1 LDPEV
6 LRFILHRF
14 LLMIPTLIGV
24 AVLVFFLLR
33 LMPGDPVATML
44 LGDAGGANISKE
56 VIEQERARLGLDR
69 PMWVQFF
76 KWFGGVLQGDF
87 GVSMWTGRSVAYEI
101 GIRLELSLQV
111 AVMATILAVL
121 LALPLGTLSAI
132 FKDTWIDQAIRVFSI
147 AGLAVPSFW
156 LGMIIILLLLTWFTW
171 IPPLT
176 FTSFVDDPWEN
187 LSQLIW
193 PALAV
198 GYRYSAVSTR
208 MMRSSILEVLQ
219 EDYIRTARAK
229 GVVERLVVARHAM
242 RNALLPV
249 VTVIGLEFAFLI
261 GGLVVTEQV
270 FNLNGIGR
278 LFVQAV
284 ARSDFTMI
292 QALVLLV
299 SVFFVLVN
307 FVMDLMYAW
316 LDPRIRYK

>member
-1 LDPEV
+1 M
-6 LRFILHRF
+6 LRFILHRL
-14 LLMIPTLIGV
+14 LLMIPTLLGV

-56 VIEQERARLGLDR
+56 MLEAERARLGLDQ
-69 PMWVQFF
+69 PPYVQFF
-76 KWFGGVLQGDF
+76 KWFWGMAQGDF
-87 GVSMWTGRSVAYEI
+87 GVSMWTGKSVAYEI

-111 AVMATILAVL
+111 AVMATILAIL

-132 FKDTWIDQAIRVFSI
+132 FKDSWIDQAIRVFSI

-156 LGMIIILLLLTWFTW
+156 LGMIIILLLLTYFSW

-176 FTSFVDDPWEN
+176 FTPFLKDPWEN

-229 GVVERLVVARHAM
+229 GVFERLVVARHAM

-307 FVMDLMYAW
+307 FVMDLMYAF
-316 LDPRIRYK
+316 LDPRIRYR

>member
-1 LDPEV
+1 V

-229 GVVERLVVARHAM
+229 GVMERLVVARHAM

-307 FVMDLMYAW
+307 FVMDLMYAF
-316 LDPRIRYK
+316 LDPRIRYR

>member
-1 LDPEV
+1 M

-14 LLMIPTLIGV
+14 LLMIPTLLGV

-33 LMPGDPVATML
+33 MMPGDPVATML
-44 LGDAGGANISKE
+44 LGDAGGANIPPE
-56 VIEQERARLGLDR
+56 VIEQERARLGLDL
-69 PMWVQFF
+69 PLYVQFF
-76 KWFGGVLQGDF
+76 KWFWSVLQGDF
-87 GVSMWTGRSVAYEI
+87 GFSMWTGKSVAYEI

-111 AVMATILAVL
+111 AIMATVLAVL
-121 LALPLGTLSAI
+121 LALPLGTISAI
-132 FKDTWIDQAIRVFSI
+132 YKETWIDQGIRMFSI

-156 LGMIIILLLLTWFTW
+156 LGMIVILLLLTFFSW

-176 FTSFVDDPWEN
+176 FTPFFQNPWEN

-193 PALAV
+193 PAMAV

-229 GVVERLVVARHAM
+229 GVMERLVVARHAM

-270 FNLNGIGR
+270 FNLNGIGK
-278 LFVQAV
+278 LFVLAV
-284 ARSDFTMI
+284 ARSDYTMI

-307 FVMDLMYAW
+307 FVMDLMYAF
-316 LDPRIRYK
+316 LDPRIRYR

>member
-1 LDPEV
+1 M
-6 LRFILHRF
+6 LRYTVNRF
-14 LLMIPTLIGV
+14 LLMIPTLLGLAI
-24 AVLVFFLLR
+24 LVFFLLR

-44 LGDAGGANISKE
+44 LGDAGGANISPD
-56 VIEQERARLGLDR
+56 VIVAERARLGLDK
-69 PMWVQFF
+69 PLYVQFF
-76 KWFGGVLQGDF
+76 KWMGGVLQGDF
-87 GVSMWTGRSVAYEI
+87 GYSMWTGRPVIYEI
-101 GIRLELSLQV
+101 AIRLELSLQV
-111 AVMATILAVL
+111 AVMATILAIL

-132 FKDTWIDQAIRVFSI
+132 FKDTWIDQSIRVFSI

-156 LGMIIILLLLTWFTW
+156 LGMIVILLLLTYFSW

-176 FTSFVDDPWEN
+176 FTSIWEDPLEN

-198 GYRYSAVSTR
+198 GYRYSAVATR

-229 GVVERLVVARHAM
+229 GVRERLVVARHAM
-242 RNALLPV
+242 RNAMLPV

-270 FNLNGIGR
+270 FNLNGIGK

-292 QALVLLV
+292 QSLVLLV
-299 SVFFVLVN
+299 SVFFVLIN
-307 FVMDLMYAW
+307 FVIDMLYAL
-316 LDPRIRYK
+316 LDPRIRYR

>member
-1 LDPEV
+1 M
-6 LRFILHRF
+6 LRFTLHRI
-14 LLMIPTLIGV
+14 LLMIPTLLGV

-44 LGDAGGANISKE
+44 MGDGGGANISRE
-56 VIEQERARLGLDR
+56 MIEAERMRLGLDK
-69 PMWVQFF
+69 PLYIQFF
-76 KWFGGVLQGDF
+76 KWMGGVLQGDF
-87 GVSMWTGRSVAYEI
+87 GFSMWTGRPVTYEI
-101 GIRLELSLQV
+101 AIRLELSLQV
-111 AVMATILAVL
+111 AVMATILAIL

-132 FKDTWIDQAIRVFSI
+132 FKDTWIDQCIRVFSI

-156 LGMIIILLLLTWFTW
+156 LGMIVILLLLTYFSW

-176 FTSFVDDPWEN
+176 FTPFFENPWAN

-193 PALAV
+193 PAMAV

-229 GVVERLVVARHAM
+229 GVMERLVVARHAM

-270 FNLNGIGR
+270 FNLNGIGK
-278 LFVQAV
+278 LFVLAV
-284 ARSDFTMI
+284 GRGDYTMI

-299 SVFFVLVN
+299 SVFFVLIN
-307 FVMDLMYAW
+307 FAIDMLYGF
-316 LDPRIRYK
+316 LDPRIRYH

>member
-1 LDPEV
+1 M
-6 LRFILHRF
+6 LRFVLHRF
-14 LLMIPTLIGV
+14 LLMIPTLVGV

-44 LGDAGGANISKE
+44 LGDGGGANIPKDL
-56 VIEQERARLGLDR
+56 IAQERARLGLDL
-69 PMWVQFF
+69 PMYVQFF
-76 KWFGGVLQGDF
+76 KWFWGVMQGDF
-87 GVSMWTGRSVAYEI
+87 GVSMWTGKSVLYEI

-111 AVMATILAVL
+111 AIMATILAVA

-132 FKDTWIDQAIRVFSI
+132 FKDTWIDQSIRVFSI

-156 LGMIIILLLLTWFTW
+156 LGMIIILLLLTWFNW

-176 FTSFVDDPWEN
+176 FTPFLKDPMAN
-187 LSQLIW
+187 LAQLIW

-229 GVVERLVVARHAM
+229 GVFERLVVARHAM

-270 FNLNGIGR
+270 FNLNGIGK

-292 QALVLLV
+292 QGLVLLV
-299 SVFFVLVN
+299 SVFFVLIN
-307 FVMDLMYAW
+307 FVIDLLYAF
-316 LDPRIRYK
+316 LDPRIRYR

>member
-1 LDPEV
+1 M
-6 LRFILHRF
+6 LRFIFHRT
-14 LLMIPTLIGV
+14 LLMIPTLLGV

-44 LGDAGGANISKE
+44 LGDAGGANIAPE
-56 VIEQERARLGLDR
+56 VIEQERQRLGLHL
-69 PMWVQFF
+69 PLYVQFF
-76 KWFGGVLQGDF
+76 KWFWGVLQGDF
-87 GVSMWTGRSVAYEI
+87 GISMWTGQSVAYEI

-111 AVMATILAVL
+111 AVMATILAIL

-132 FKDTWIDQAIRVFSI
+132 FKDTWIDQAIRAFSI

-156 LGMIIILLLLTWFTW
+156 LGMIIILLLLTYFSW

-249 VTVIGLEFAFLI
+249 VTVISLEFAFLI

-270 FNLNGIGR
+270 FNLNGIGK
-278 LFVQAV
+278 LFVLAV

-307 FVMDLMYAW
+307 FVMDLMYAF
-316 LDPRIRYK
+316 LDPRIRYR

>member
-1 LDPEV
+1 M

-14 LLMIPTLIGV
+14 LLMIPTLLGV
-24 AVLVFFLLR
+24 ALLVFFLLR
-33 LMPGDPVATML
+33 MMPGDPIATML
-44 LGDAGGANISKE
+44 LGDAGGANIPRE
-56 VIEQERARLGLDR
+56 LIEAERARLGLDKAL
-69 PMWVQFF
+69 WVQFF
-76 KWFGGVLQGDF
+76 SWFGSVLQGDF
-87 GVSMWTGRSVAYEI
+87 GVSMWTGKSVAYEI

-132 FKDTWIDQAIRVFSI
+132 FKDTWIDHSIRLFSI

-156 LGMIIILLLLTWFTW
+156 LGMIIILLLLTYFSW

-176 FTSFVDDPWEN
+176 FTSFLEDPGEN
-187 LSQLIW
+187 LAQLIW

-229 GVVERLVVARHAM
+229 GVMERLVVARHAM

-270 FNLNGIGR
+270 FNLNGIGK

-299 SVFFVLVN
+299 SVFFVVVN
-307 FVMDLMYAW
+307 FVMDLMYAF
-316 LDPRIRYK
+316 LDPRIRYR

>member
-1 LDPEV
+1 M
-6 LRFILHRF
+6 LRFVFHRA
-14 LLMIPTLIGV
+14 LLMIPTLLGV
-24 AVLVFFLLR
+24 AIMVFFMLR
-33 LMPGDPVATML
+33 MMPGDPLAMIFE
-44 LGDAGGANISKE
+44 GANVTKE
-56 VIEQERARLGLDR
+56 VVEAERARLGLDQ
-69 PMWVQFF
+69 PIYVQFG
-76 KWFGGVLQGDF
+76 KWLGSALQGDF
-87 GVSMWTGRSVAYEI
+87 GYSMWTGRPVLYEI

-121 LALPLGTLSAI
+121 LALPLGTISAI
-132 FKDTWIDQAIRVFSI
+132 FKDTWIDQVIRLFSI

-156 LGMIIILLLLTWFTW
+156 LGMIIILLLLTWFSW

-176 FTSFVDDPWEN
+176 FTPFFEDPGAN
-187 LSQLIW
+187 LLQLIW

-229 GVVERLVVARHAM
+229 GVYERLVISRHAL

-249 VTVIGLEFAFLI
+249 ITVIGLEFAFLV

-270 FNLNGIGR
+270 FNLNGIGK
-278 LFVQAV
+278 LFVQAI
-284 ARSDFTMI
+284 ARGDYTML

-299 SVFFVLVN
+299 SVVFVLVN
-307 FVMDLMYAW
+307 FAIDLLYAVF
-316 LDPRIRYK
+316 DPRIRYR

>member
-1 LDPEV
+1 MLKFV
-6 LRFILHRF
+6 LHRA
-14 LLMIPTLIGV
+14 LLMLPTLLGV

-33 LMPGDPVATML
+33 MMPGDPVATML
-44 LGDAGGANISKE
+44 LGNGGANIPPE
-56 VIEQERARLGLDR
+56 VITQERARLGLDL
-69 PMWVQFF
+69 PLWAQFF
-76 KWFGGVLQGDF
+76 KWFAGVLHGDF
-87 GVSMWTGRSVAYEI
+87 GYSMWTGKPVIYEI

-111 AVMATILAVL
+111 AVMATVLAVL
-121 LALPLGTLSAI
+121 LALPLGTLSAV
-132 FKDTWIDQAIRVFSI
+132 FKDTWIDHTVRVFSI

-156 LGMIIILLLLTWFTW
+156 LGMIVILTLFTAFHW

-176 FTSFVDDPWEN
+176 FTPFLKDPWTN

-193 PALAV
+193 PALSV

-229 GVVERLVVARHAM
+229 GVAERLVVARHAM
-242 RNALLPV
+242 RNAMLPV

-270 FNLNGIGR
+270 FNLNGIGK
-278 LFVQAV
+278 LFVDAV

-292 QALVLLV
+292 QSLVLLV
-299 SVFFVLVN
+299 SVFFVLIN
-307 FVMDLMYAW
+307 FAIDMMYAF
-316 LDPRIRYK
+316 LDPRIRYR

>member
-1 LDPEV
+1 MLK
-6 LRFILHRF
+6 FIAHRT

-44 LGDAGGANISKE
+44 LGDAGGANISPE
-56 VIEQERARLGLDR
+56 VIEQERQRLGLHL
-69 PMWVQFF
+69 PLYVQFF
-76 KWFGGVLQGDF
+76 KWFWGVLQGDF

-121 LALPLGTLSAI
+121 LAIPLGTLSAI
-132 FKDTWIDQAIRVFSI
+132 FKDSWIDQAIRVFSI

-156 LGMIIILLLLTWFTW
+156 LGMIIILLLLTYFSW

-176 FTSFVDDPWEN
+176 FTPFLTDPWEN

-229 GVVERLVVARHAM
+229 GVMERLVVARHAM

-249 VTVIGLEFAFLI
+249 VTVISLEFAFLI

-270 FNLNGIGR
+270 FNLNGIGK
-278 LFVQAV
+278 LFVEAV

-307 FVMDLMYAW
+307 FVMDLMYAF
-316 LDPRIRYK
+316 LDPRIRYR

>member
-1 LDPEV
+1 M
-6 LRFILHRF
+6 LRYILNRI
-14 LLMIPTLIGV
+14 LLMIPTLLGV
-24 AVLVFFLLR
+24 AILVFAMLR
-33 LMPGDPVATML
+33 MMPGDPLTMMFE
-44 LGDAGGANISKE
+44 GANVAKE
-56 VIEQERARLGLDR
+56 VVEAERARLGLDQ
-69 PMWVQFF
+69 PIYVQFV
-76 KWFGGVLQGDF
+76 KWLWGVLHGDL
-87 GVSMWTGRSVAYEI
+87 GLSMWTGKSVAYEI

-111 AVMATILAVL
+111 ALMATILAIL

-132 FKDTWIDQAIRVFSI
+132 YKDTWIDHTIRVFSI

-156 LGMIIILLLLTWFTW
+156 LGMIIILSLLTVFSW

-176 FTSFVDDPWEN
+176 FTPFFEDPKAN
-187 LSQLIW
+187 LLQLIW
-193 PALAV
+193 PAMAV

-229 GVVERLVVARHAM
+229 GVFERLVISRHAL

-284 ARSDFTMI
+284 ARGDYTMV
-292 QALVLLV
+292 QGLVLLV
-299 SVFFVLVN
+299 AVIFVLVN
-307 FVMDLMYAW
+307 FFVDMLYAV
-316 LDPRIRYK
+316 LDPRIRYR

>member
-1 LDPEV
+1 M
-6 LRFILHRF
+6 LRFVLHRF
-14 LLMIPTLIGV
+14 LMMIPTLAGV
-24 AVLVFFLLR
+24 AILVFFLLR

-44 LGDAGGANISKE
+44 LGDAGGANIPQE
-56 VIEQERARLGLDR
+56 VIEQERARLGLDK
-69 PMWVQFF
+69 PLWVQFF
-76 KWFGGVLQGDF
+76 KWMAGVLQGDF
-87 GVSMWTGRSVAYEI
+87 GVSMWTGQPVAYEI

-132 FKDTWIDQAIRVFSI
+132 FKDTWIDQSIRVFSI

-156 LGMIIILLLLTWFTW
+156 LGMIIILLLLTYFSW

-176 FTSFVDDPWEN
+176 FTPFFEDPWEN

-193 PALAV
+193 PAVAV

-229 GVVERLVVARHAM
+229 GVNERLVVARHAM

-270 FNLNGIGR
+270 FNLNGIGK

-307 FVMDLMYAW
+307 FVMDLMYAF
-316 LDPRIRYK
+316 LDPRIRYR

>member
-1 LDPEV
+1 M

-14 LLMIPTLIGV
+14 LLMIPTLLGV
-24 AVLVFFLLR
+24 AILVFFMLR
-33 LMPGDPVATML
+33 MMPGDPLAMIFE
-44 LGDAGGANISKE
+44 GANVTKE
-56 VIEQERARLGLDR
+56 VVEAERARLGLDQ
-69 PMWVQFF
+69 PAYVQFF
-76 KWFGGVLQGDF
+76 KWFAAVLQGDF

-101 GIRLELSLQV
+101 AIRLELSLQV
-111 AVMATILAVL
+111 AVMATILAIL

-132 FKDTWIDQAIRVFSI
+132 YKGTWVDHTIRVFSI

-156 LGMIIILLLLTWFTW
+156 LGMIIILLLLTWFSW

-176 FTSFVDDPWEN
+176 FTPFLTDPWTN

-229 GVVERLVVARHAM
+229 GVFERLVVARHAL
-242 RNALLPV
+242 RNAMLPV

-270 FNLNGIGR
+270 FNLNGIGK
-278 LFVQAV
+278 LFVQVV
-284 ARSDFTMI
+284 ARGDYTMI

-299 SVFFVLVN
+299 AVFFVLIN
-307 FVMDLMYAW
+307 FAIDMLYAL
-316 LDPRIRYK
+316 LDPRIRYR